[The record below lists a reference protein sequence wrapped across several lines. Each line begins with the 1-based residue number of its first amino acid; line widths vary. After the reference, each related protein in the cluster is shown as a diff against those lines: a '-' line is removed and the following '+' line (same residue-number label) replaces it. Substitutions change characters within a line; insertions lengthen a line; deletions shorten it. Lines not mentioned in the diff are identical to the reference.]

1 MVYGGKIFADQGLPF
16 MLLENHPGNEVYY
29 YSKQAFN
36 LMNRFEYISDQYA
49 GINFEHNFEKKL
61 LNLLPFMRK
70 SNMRQ
75 FWTFKAV
82 WGELSTPSRVLNRI
96 EYFSDYRLRSLR
108 GGIYTEIG
116 TGIEN
121 IFKILR
127 IDLVWR
133 HAPVRNVPPG
143 VNPSLYKSPIQDFG
157 IFGSV
162 RIQF

>member
-1 MVYGGKIFADQGLPF
+1 MVYGGKIFSDQGLPF

-36 LMNRFEYISDQYA
+36 LMSRFEYISDQYA
-49 GINFEHNFEKKL
+49 GINMEHNFEKKL

-70 SNMRQ
+70 SNIRQ
-75 FWTFKAV
+75 FWNFKAV
-82 WGELSTPSRVLNRI
+82 WGNLSPQSRLLNRI
-96 EYFSDYRLRSLR
+96 EFFNDYRLRSLR
-108 GGIYTEIG
+108 EGWYTEFG
-116 TGIEN
+116 TGFEN

-133 HAPVRNVPPG
+133 RAPLRNLPPG
-143 VNPSLYKSPIQDFG
+143 VNPNLYKSDIQDFG

-162 RIQF
+162 RLQF

>member
-1 MVYGGKIFADQGLPF
+1 
-16 MLLENHPGNEVYY
+16 
-29 YSKQAFN
+29 
-36 LMNRFEYISDQYA
+36 
-49 GINFEHNFEKKL
+49 
-61 LNLLPFMRK
+61 
-70 SNMRQ
+70 MRQ
-75 FWTFKAV
+75 FWNFKAV